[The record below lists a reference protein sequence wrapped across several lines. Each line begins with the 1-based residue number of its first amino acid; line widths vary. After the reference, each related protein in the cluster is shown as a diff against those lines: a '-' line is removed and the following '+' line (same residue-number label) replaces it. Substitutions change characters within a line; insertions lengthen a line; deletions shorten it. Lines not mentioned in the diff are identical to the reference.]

1 MGFFRKD
8 KPIPVAIAQDTAMQ
22 QQQTPLVTT
31 MVANKPIA
39 TTSYSTSYMYPVQQ
53 PSSMIYNPYN
63 PYNPVP
69 IPPDGGG
76 GGYIPPQPQPIPP
89 DGGGGIQPQPQPIP
103 PDGGGGGGY
112 IPPQPGPP
120 GYDPCSPEEFQRQV
134 ENDPQINQ
142 IIDQIVA
149 SIPPNACGVRPPTRR
164 REERVIQSNC
174 PPRTAIIRRRLQS
187 PEPDIIE
194 RHTVIRGQN
203 DTVNIVIEKPG
214 MPAPCIIEDTEEAT
228 LAPPRITHRVVC
240 VPAGPPQCP
249 PGSSAGGGGGG
260 GGYPPAQPD
269 YGPSGGGNGGSGGYI
284 PSQPYQPGGGGYV
297 PSQPYQPGGGG
308 DAGSYPSSR
317 QPGGQY
323 YPYQPSST
331 RYPSSTQ
338 RYQLGQQFPSFSQQY
353 SSQQPMYSSAYTQQ
367 YQRYPSS
374 SQYMRSYQ
382 PQQQQQQLQ
391 SYQKPYYLPYQQQQQ
406 SYLPQQQQQRSYSP
420 QQQQP
425 LQSYQQ
431 PRISTTSSP
440 TSLFSPIGSPQKS
453 YNWPQTYIQSS
464 QF

>member
-1 MGFFRKD
+1 LGIFRKD

-22 QQQTPLVTT
+22 QTPLVTT
-31 MVANKPIA
+31 IVPNKPIT

-53 PSSMIYNPYN
+53 PTGQYYPIYNPA
-63 PYNPVP
+63 P
-69 IPPDGGG
+69 IPPDDGGG

-89 DGGGGIQPQPQPIP
+89 N
-103 PDGGGGGGY
+103 GGGGGY

-120 GYDPCSPEEFQRQV
+120 GPIPDPCSSEEFQRQV

-142 IIDQIVA
+142 IVDQIVA

-174 PPRTAIIRRRLQS
+174 PPRTAVIRRRLQS

-194 RHTVIRGQN
+194 RHTVVRGQN
-203 DTVNIVIEKPG
+203 DTVNIIIEKPG
-214 MPAPCIIEDTEEAT
+214 MPAPCIIEETEEAS

-249 PGSSAGGGGGG
+249 PGSGGGNGGGGGA
-260 GGYPPAQPD
+260 YPPAQPD
-269 YGPSGGGNGGSGGYI
+269 YGPGGGRGYI
-284 PSQPYQPGGGGYV
+284 PPTPYQP
-297 PSQPYQPGGGG
+297 SGGG
-308 DAGSYPSSR
+308 DAGNWYPSSQ

-331 RYPSSTQ
+331 RYYPSSTQ

-353 SSQQPMYSSAYTQQ
+353 SSQPMYSSYTQQ

-374 SQYMRSYQ
+374 SKYMRSYQ
-382 PQQQQQQLQ
+382 PQQQQ
-391 SYQKPYYLPYQQQQQ
+391 SYQKQYNVPY
-406 SYLPQQQQQRSYSP
+406 QQQRSYSP
-420 QQQQP
+420 QQQQG
-425 LQSYQQ
+425 YQQ
-431 PRISTTSSP
+431 QRISTSSSP
-440 TSLFSPIGSPQKS
+440 TSLFSPISRPQPS
-453 YNWPQTYIQSS
+453 YNWPQTQIQSS